1 MRTLKISFPYNFPNG
16 TFSQFTG
23 ENSDIYR
30 GWKILLNQDVPKADA
45 WFVVEDFGDH
55 EKTCEIP
62 EGKLFFGTAETVWPI
77 GFYSDFKWRGE
88 FLKQF
93 DEVYTCHDYYGVNSF
108 SSIPFLPWM
117 INANHGSS
125 ILAKNDKDVNFFRSL
140 KNVEKTKL
148 ISVICS
154 TQDMTPSHRM
164 RIRFA
169 QELEKHLGSKIIWYG
184 NGINQA
190 DTKWE
195 AIADYKYTVVLEN
208 QSRHNV
214 ITEKIMDA
222 YLGLSYP
229 IYWGAPNITDYFD
242 ERSLTRINIENSKK
256 SISTIEKI
264 LGSLDYESVLP
275 HILKSKDS
283 VIGEL
288 NFINRIIDIV
298 ERSGSNE
305 IVSKRLVE
313 LKKPIDF
320 QPTLDRWAENLK
332 SQISRKFLKFSLRNS

>member
-23 ENSDIYR
+23 QDSAIYR
-30 GWKILLNQDVPKADA
+30 GWKILLNQNIPKADA

-125 ILAKNDKDVNFFRSL
+125 ILAKNDKDVNFFRNLQSV
-140 KNVEKTKL
+140 KKTKL

-169 QELEKHLGSKIIWYG
+169 QELEKNLGSKIIWYG

-190 DTKWE
+190 ETKWD

-229 IYWGAPNITDYFD
+229 IYWGAPNVTDYFD
-242 ERSLTRINIENSKK
+242 ERSLTKINIEDSKK

-264 LGSLDYESVLP
+264 LGNLDYESVLP
-275 HILKSKDS
+275 YLLKSKNS
-283 VIGEL
+283 VISEL
-288 NFINRIIDIV
+288 NFINRIINIV
-298 ERSGSNE
+298 EKTGDNSG
-305 IVSKRLVE
+305 IPTRKVE
-313 LKKPIDF
+313 LKKPIEF
-320 QPTLDRWAENLK
+320 QPFLDRKLENLK
-332 SQISRKFLKFSLRNS
+332 SNISSKIRSFQARS